1 MRKLSCL
8 LLLAVVASPAWAEC
22 DYPKKLGKIPNGNT
36 ATRADMVAAQKDVK
50 VYQAEITTY
59 LECIK
64 TEYEAALAKDA
75 ATLSDKQ
82 KEAMKQRYIQKND
95 SAVDEAKEVA
105 DRWNEQRSLFLAK
118 ESK

>member
-8 LLLAVVASPAWAEC
+8 LVLVAMTSPAWADC
-22 DYPKKLGKIPNGNT
+22 DYPKKPGKIPNGNT
-36 ATRADMVAAQKDVK
+36 ATRADMVAAQREVKD
-50 VYQAEITTY
+50 YQAKITTY

-64 TEYEAALAKDA
+64 AEHDAALAKDA

-82 KEAMKQRYIQKND
+82 KETMTQRYIQKND

-105 DRWNEQRSLFLAK
+105 DRWNEQRTVFLAK
-118 ESK
+118 ENK